1 MRFIIYASVLF
12 AVLPLVFYRPFF
24 GLCVY
29 YVVSILQPKVLCWRD
44 DFQDALLVG
53 VPLVIGAIAIGTVRR
68 EIWAERDDD
77 SGGLRRLQTQ
87 VKRDP
92 LVAPHWLIGVFAIL
106 VIYVAGTRYLVDIPP
121 IHTSYQFKG
130 LCKILLVTALL
141 TGMVSDYRRLKIFFI
156 VIAFSAGF
164 WAIKGGVKILLIGP
178 HQVYGKSYD
187 NNLFA
192 LISVMALPLVFYGT
206 ALVRK
211 TKWRPVFLICAGL
224 ICLGIIGSRSRAG
237 FVAFAVVLC
246 MMAWGSRYRFRALI
260 GVGIVALTAVAFLG
274 PEIIERVESII
285 GYREDKSAYSRFYTW
300 TVARVLFEQNPL
312 IGVGFGNFELAKDAV
327 FGGRKAA
334 HSIYLSNLAELGIF
348 GHPLWLCLI
357 FGTMISLMRFIRRA
371 KRLPPGLGWPYSLG
385 RALLLSMLGYAI
397 HGAFHNEEYLELM
410 FALVGLTVA
419 LQVVTER
426 ELAKTRLLSE
436 AEDLAESEIQRK
448 KAQKDDVSKARKRRR
463 EPRATAAPITIG
475 SLIRATRERPSM

>member
-24 GLCVY
+24 GLCAY

-68 EIWAERDDD
+68 ELWPEREDATGD
-77 SGGLRRLQTQ
+77 LRGLQTK
-87 VKRDP
+87 VTRDP
-92 LVAPHWLIGVFAIL
+92 LVVPHWLIGVFALL
-106 VIYVAGTRYLVDIPP
+106 VCYIAITRYFVDISP

-130 LCKILLVTALL
+130 LWKILLVTALL
-141 TGMVSDYRRLKIFFI
+141 TGMVSDYRRLKMFFI

-164 WAIKGGVKILLIGP
+164 WAIKGGIKILLIGP

-192 LISVMALPLVFYGT
+192 LTSVMALPLVFYGA
-206 ALVRK
+206 ALVRQ
-211 TKWRPVFLICAGL
+211 TKWRPVFLVCAGL
-224 ICLGIIGSRSRAG
+224 ICLGIIGSHSRAG
-237 FVAFAVVLC
+237 FVAFATVLC
-246 MMAWGSRYRFRALI
+246 LMAWGSRYRFRALI
-260 GVGIVALTAVAFLG
+260 GVGVVALTAVAFLG
-274 PEIIERVESII
+274 PEIIERIDSIA

-300 TVARVLFEQNPL
+300 TVARVLFEQNPM

-334 HSIYLSNLAELGIF
+334 HSIYLSNLAELGIL

-357 FGTMISLMRFIRRA
+357 FGTMISLLRFMRRA
-371 KRLPPGLGWPYSLG
+371 KHLPPGLGWPYSLG
-385 RALLLSMLGYAI
+385 RALLLSMIGFAI

-410 FALVGLTVA
+410 FAIIGLTVA

-426 ELAKTRLLSE
+426 ELSKARLLSE
-436 AEDLAESEIQRK
+436 ADERAEARSK
-448 KAQKDDVSKARKRRR
+448 KTEKDKAANPRKRRR
-463 EPRATAAPITIG
+463 RSTVPTAAVTIG

>member
-68 EIWAERDDD
+68 ELWAEREDGTGD
-77 SGGLRRLQTQ
+77 LRRVQTK

-92 LVAPHWLIGVFAIL
+92 LVAPHWLIGVFALL
-106 VIYVAGTRYLVDIPP
+106 VSYIAITRYFVDIPP

-156 VIAFSAGF
+156 IIAFSAGF
-164 WAIKGGVKILLIGP
+164 WAIKGGIKILLIGP

-206 ALVRK
+206 ALVRQ
-211 TKWRPVFLICAGL
+211 TKWRPVFLGCAGL

-237 FVAFAVVLC
+237 FVAFAAVLC
-246 MMAWGSRYRFRALI
+246 LMAWGSRYRFRALI
-260 GVGIVALTAVAFLG
+260 GVGVVALTAVAVLG
-274 PEIIERVESII
+274 PEIIERIDSIA
-285 GYREDKSAYSRFYTW
+285 GYRDDKSAYSRFYTW
-300 TVARVLFEQNPL
+300 RVARVLFEQNPM
-312 IGVGFGNFELAKDAV
+312 IGVGFGNFEIAKDAV

-334 HSIYLSNLAELGIF
+334 HSIYLSNLAELGIL
-348 GHPLWLCLI
+348 GHPLWLCII
-357 FGTMISLMRFIRRA
+357 FGTMISLLRFIRRA

-385 RALLLSMLGYAI
+385 RALLLSIVGYAI

-410 FALVGLTVA
+410 FALVGLTIA

-426 ELAKTRLLSE
+426 ELAKASLLSE
-436 AEDLAESEIQRK
+436 ADERAEAEVRSK
-448 KAQKDDVSKARKRRR
+448 KAQKEKAAKARKRRR
-463 EPRATAAPITIG
+463 RSTVPAAPVTIG